1 MSWQMAQLTNQRENS
16 KMKNDDLIIIE
27 NPISFVDKWDYK
39 YFSINEVKCKETNI
53 LGYDERFMD
62 SLSTLR
68 ERCGFPFV
76 ISSFYRSPEHSIEK
90 AKGNGGGTHTT
101 GKAVDIVC
109 DRERAYIL
117 LKMAMEM
124 NFMGIGINQKG
135 NSRFIHLD
143 MVTAQEGVM
152 RPTIWSY

>member
-1 MSWQMAQLTNQRENS
+1 MI
-16 KMKNDDLIIIE
+16 NDDLIKIQDPHE
-27 NPISFVDKWDYK
+27 YVDKWDYK
-39 YFSINEVKCKETNI
+39 YFSMEEVVCKETNI

-62 SLSTLR
+62 TLTSLR

-76 ISSFYRSPEHSIEK
+76 ISSFYRDPLHSIEV
-90 AKGNGGGTHTT
+90 AKGNGGGSHTT

-124 NFMGIGINQKG
+124 NFMGIGIKQKG
-135 NSRFIHLD
+135 SSRFIHLD
-143 MVTAQEGVM
+143 MLTAQEGVI